1 MKNKVLV
8 ILAFLLSLNFSCQA
22 TCNKVE
28 KGIRLVRLVKLTSP
42 DGSQE
47 KAVDEPFLFFFTKD
61 REATKK
67 DEYPYSWDLTL
78 GDARRLAK
86 IFKQHIG
93 WTAEFRV
100 NEMDP
105 SARRVAGL
113 IINEPLYLSQEQA
126 RYGRVQIMN
135 SKSSISPFLY

>member
-8 ILAFLLSLNFSCQA
+8 IVAFLLTLNFSCQA

-28 KGIRLVRLVKLTSP
+28 KGVRLVRLVKLISP

-47 KAVDEPFLFFFTKD
+47 KAFDEPFLFFFTKD
-61 REATKK
+61 REASKT
-67 DEYPYSWDLTL
+67 EYAYCWELTL

-86 IFKQHIG
+86 IYNQHIG
-93 WTAEFRV
+93 WTVEFRV
-100 NEMDP
+100 NETDP

-113 IINEPLYLSQEQA
+113 IINEPLNLSQLQA
-126 RYGRVQIMN
+126 KYDRIEIVN
-135 SKSSISPFLY
+135 TNSSISPFEL